1 MKRLDIEDQGDGF
14 PILVE
19 QADGRYVK
27 YSDVEGLIAENKIL
41 REALEDLYS
50 MASSP
55 QWRNDPLYRIC
66 ELIEK
71 ALEQSD
77 VKKRT

>member
-27 YSDVEGLIAENKIL
+27 YSDVEGLIAENKRL
-41 REALEDLYS
+41 REALEHLGNYHRS
-50 MASSP
+50 MTA
-55 QWRNDPLYRIC
+55 DELDKFIC
-66 ELIEK
+66 DM
-71 ALEQSD
+71 LEQND
-77 VKKRT
+77 E

>member
-41 REALEDLYS
+41 REALERI
-50 MASSP
+50 
-55 QWRNDPLYRIC
+55 RNITTCVAVR
-66 ELIEK
+66 K
-71 ALEQSD
+71 TAKQALEQSD
-77 VKKRT
+77 GHS